1 MSDGNILIQNHDI
14 DENKE
19 LEPISAV
26 ENHDECQDKEKFD
39 SLLTI
44 RKAV

>member
-1 MSDGNILIQNHDI
+1 MQSHDI

-19 LEPISAV
+19 LEPISTV
-26 ENHDECQDKEKFD
+26 GNHDESQDKEKFD